1 MKSFIHNRLRQ
12 YLHEQII
19 DGIPM
24 NNARRELCNTM
35 TVNSYQEVIEKIT
48 AAIGTPEQNPQL
60 WARIKKPLVMLSQAN
75 NQIGQEKHTQMD
87 GSYIQQPLGMTGDSM
102 ADEADTYWA
111 TIQTTLCADGP
122 DFE

>member
-1 MKSFIHNRLRQ
+1 MKLRQ
-12 YLHEQII
+12 HLKEQII

-35 TVNSYQEVIEKIT
+35 TVNSYPEVLHKIT
-48 AAIGTPEQNPQL
+48 AAIGTKEQNPEL
-60 WARIKKPLVMLSQAN
+60 WARIERPLQMLAQAN
-75 NQIGQEKHTQMD
+75 SQIGQEKHTQMD
-87 GSYIQQPLGMTGDSM
+87 GSFTNTSMGMTGDSM

-122 DFE
+122 QFT